1 MPDIAIRGRDVVADH
16 VARAPEMR
24 IATRSLAPVP
34 WPLFLLETRGSTRRR
49 HGIRIPAPEIRS
61 GPVRRISVVA
71 VVLDLLLARDRL
83 ICLDWRTLFHLAFAQ
98 GDVDPPAVPV
108 HITESHRRD
117 EDLSAAQPAGRI
129 NHQMANR
136 EARIVEV
143 EGVDMPD
150 VTIGRADREAF
161 EVPHASEHRWLR
173 WECPS

>member
-1 MPDIAIRGRDVVADH
+1 
-16 VARAPEMR
+16 
-24 IATRSLAPVP
+24 
-34 WPLFLLETRGSTRRR
+34 
-49 HGIRIPAPEIRS
+49 
-61 GPVRRISVVA
+61 SVVA

-143 EGVDMPD
+143 EGVDMSD
-150 VTIGRADREAF
+150 STIGRADREAF

-173 WECPS
+173 WECPSSWNAVSDNLGEVLMALGNQHYLCHAIAPAGSRALELVL